1 MELLERASFLQM
13 LASHADE
20 ARRREGRLVLVSG
33 ESGIGKTAHLEE
45 FQRRTT
51 GARWLWGG
59 CDGLLSAT
67 R

>member
-33 ESGIGKTAHLEE
+33 SPESG
-45 FQRRTT
+45 RPRCW
-51 GARWLWGG
+51 RSS
-59 CDGLLSAT
+59 SAT
-67 R
+67 PQGPAGCGVAATAC

>member
-33 ESGIGKTAHLEE
+33 ESGIGKTAAQEP
-45 FQRRTT
+45 
-51 GARWLWGG
+51 AG
-59 CDGLLSAT
+59 CGVAAT
-67 R
+67 AC